1 MKKIAFLIS
10 LSLLLSGCSTD
21 FLGKI
26 GNGRSTRH
34 TISADSFSS
43 ISAPSSIDVHYSQSQ
58 DGQSIT
64 LTCDENLADY
74 YRIDVT
80 DGTLVV
86 DTKPAIILQPK
97 VETYVTAT
105 SAHLT
110 EVKLSGSG
118 NVFVESPVFV
128 EGTFSAKTSGSG
140 NAEIAGVSSYTAEFK
155 TSGSGNIKAYDV
167 TAEDIFITTTGS
179 GNCMLVCKDAGDIE
193 VKISGSG
200 NVTLSGNARRIVNIS
215 NSGSGK
221 VDFKNLALSANK

>member
-1 MKKIAFLIS
+1 MKKIGFLIS
-10 LSLLLSGCSTD
+10 LSILLSGCSTD

-26 GNGRSTRH
+26 GNGRSSKH
-34 TISADSFSS
+34 TINADSFSS
-43 ISAPSSIDVHYSQSQ
+43 ISAPSAIDVYYSQSQ

-74 YRIDVT
+74 YRVEVT

-86 DTKPAIILQPK
+86 DTKPAVILQSK
-97 VETYVTAT
+97 TETYVSAT
-105 SAHLT
+105 SAFLT

-140 NAEIAGVSSYTAEFK
+140 NITAD
-155 TSGSGNIKAYDV
+155 SV
-167 TAEDIFITTTGS
+167 TADDIFITTTGS
-179 GNCMLVCKDAGDIE
+179 GNCTLVCKDAGDIE
-193 VKISGSG
+193 IKISGSG
-200 NVTLSGNARRIVNIS
+200 NVTLSGNARRIVDIS

-221 VDFKNLALSANK
+221 VDFKNLELSAK

>member
-10 LSLLLSGCSTD
+10 LSILLSGCSTD

-26 GNGRSTRH
+26 GNGRSSKH
-34 TISADSFSS
+34 TINADSFSS
-43 ISAPSSIDVHYSQSQ
+43 ISAPSAIDVYYSQSQ

-74 YRIDVT
+74 YRVGVT

-86 DTKPAIILQPK
+86 DTKPAIILQAK
-97 VETYVTAT
+97 TDTYVSAT
-105 SAHLT
+105 SPLLT

-140 NAEIAGVSSYTAEFK
+140 NADIAGVTSYTAEFK
-155 TSGSGNIKAYDV
+155 TSGSGNIYADAV

-179 GNCMLVCKDAGDIE
+179 GNCTIVCKDAGDIE
-193 VKISGSG
+193 IKISGSG
-200 NVTLSGNARRIVNIS
+200 NVTLSGNARRIVDIS

-221 VDFKNLALSANK
+221 VDFRNLALSTK

>member
-10 LSLLLSGCSTD
+10 LSLLFCACSAD

-26 GNGRSTRH
+26 GNGRSAKH
-34 TISADSFSS
+34 TINADSFTSL
-43 ISAPSSIDVHYSQSQ
+43 SAPSSIDVYYSQSQ

-74 YRIDVT
+74 YRVEVT

-86 DTKPAIILQPK
+86 DTKPAVILQAK
-97 VETYVTAT
+97 TDTYVSAT
-105 SAHLT
+105 SALLK

-118 NVFVESPVFV
+118 NVFVESPVV
-128 EGTFSAKTSGSG
+128 VKGTFSAKTSGSG
-140 NAEIAGVSSYTAEFK
+140 NAEIAGVTSYSAEFK
-155 TSGSGNIKAYDV
+155 TSGSGNIKADAV

-179 GNCMLVCKDAGDIE
+179 GNCTIVCKDAGDIE
-193 VKISGSG
+193 IKISGSG
-200 NVTLSGNARRIVNIS
+200 NVTLSGNARRIVDIS

-221 VDFKNLALSANK
+221 VDFRNLALSAK